1 MKKFNAKPANPKVGD
16 LCVWHNPQVG
26 RVNSFYYP
34 VDSVEQAKTV
44 LNLLADYDLWQY
56 ENRVKG
62 DYASAA
68 GLSVFEGVPPEEIEG
83 DYGDGW
89 CDWQNGGG
97 YSIDEIMR
105 DPSLDK
111 EYEEDEGDVVDIGRE
126 AARLIIANGK
136 WEQDCQ
142 RKEDFDIS
150 VIEISSRLYSPD
162 HNQDGRWSCNI
173 SILMF
178 LAGRQN
184 DSIPLF
190 RGEVF
195 GATNSEVKFNAENEL
210 REQLRRLTKIAVDEF
225 QPEEEASL
233 EALASTRRYH
243 NG

>member
-1 MKKFNAKPANPKVGD
+1 MNKHNMKPVNPKVGE

-26 RVNSFYYP
+26 RVGNFFYP
-34 VDSVEQAKTV
+34 VASVDQAKIV

-62 DYASAA
+62 DYASAS
-68 GLSVFEGVPPEEIEG
+68 GLIVFEGAIPDDE
-83 DYGDGW
+83 DHDGW
-89 CDWQNGGG
+89 CEWENSIG

-111 EYEEDEGDVVDIGRE
+111 EFEEEGDKVDIGRE

-142 RKEDFDIS
+142 RKEDFDIN
-150 VIEISSRLYSPD
+150 VIGVSSRLYSPD

-173 SILMF
+173 SILMYM
-178 LAGRQN
+178 AGVQN
-184 DSIPLF
+184 DAIPLYN
-190 RGEVF
+190 GEVF
-195 GATNSEVKFNAENEL
+195 GSTNSEVKFNAENEL
-210 REQLRRLTKIAVDEF
+210 REQVRRLTKISVDEF
-225 QPEEEASL
+225 KPEEKASL
-233 EALASTRRYH
+233 DAIASIRRYH